1 MDTVF
6 IAPVTGGGEAEAA
19 ALAEELRRVLPTADI
34 RRVDAITERLRQ
46 LADTARGITVPARV
60 WNEWISRI
68 RREQPDFRADC
79 LLAGDSAAMLA
90 GAAEACGGALL
101 AQAAAGGA
109 LLMLPQAEGETEFEE
124 VCSRKS

>member
-6 IAPVTGGGEAEAA
+6 LAPVKVGVEAETAA
-19 ALAEELRRVLPTADI
+19 WAEELGRVLLTADI
-34 RRVDAITERLRQ
+34 RRVDSITERLRQ

-60 WNEWISRI
+60 WNEWITRI

-90 GAAEACGGALL
+90 SAAEACGEPRLGRMMD
-101 AQAAAGGA
+101 AAAI
-109 LLMLPQAEGETEFEE
+109 LMLPQTGEETEGNRD
-124 VCSRKS
+124 V